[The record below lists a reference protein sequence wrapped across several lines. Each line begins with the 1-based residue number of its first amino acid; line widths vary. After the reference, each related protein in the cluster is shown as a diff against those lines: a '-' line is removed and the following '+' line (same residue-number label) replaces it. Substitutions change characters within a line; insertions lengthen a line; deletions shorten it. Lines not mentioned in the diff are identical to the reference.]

1 MRLPSGSVVKNPLA
15 MQEILGLE
23 RSPGVGKGNP
33 LQYSCLE
40 NAMDTGARGLHPW
53 VTQSGTQ
60 DTSGQLSACTVLSER
75 PGGVHD
81 LPSPPDKV

>member
-1 MRLPSGSVVKNPLA
+1 MGLPSGSVVKNPLA

-33 LQYSCLE
+33 LQCTCLE
-40 NAMDTGARGLHPW
+40 NAMDTGAWGLRPW

-60 DTSGQLSACTVLSER
+60 GHKWAAERTLTVLSER
-75 PGGVHD
+75 LGGVHGSAF
-81 LPSPPDKV
+81 PS